1 MTKYSK
7 LRILS
12 IMNKKDEAKTNMIRK
27 IITENIN
34 KKTKDIDIVPTIKLV
49 EMINNEDKI
58 VAKAVEKEKRKI
70 AAAIDLISEKFLNG
84 GRLLYFGAGTSGR
97 LGVLDASECPPTF
110 GVAPSMV
117 QGFIAGGDSALRT
130 AIEGA
135 EDSAEN
141 AISDLTRSQ
150 ASSND
155 VVVGISASGNAN
167 YIITLLK
174 NAKSKKIKTIGICN
188 NKSAKMKDYSDIFIC
203 PMVKEE
209 AIAGSTRMKCG
220 TAQKMVLNMLSTGSM
235 IKIGKTYQNYMIDV
249 KATNEK
255 LKNRAINIVCE
266 LTNYEK
272 NKAVE
277 ALEMTNY
284 DVKKATVMLWFNT
297 DLQTTEKLL
306 KDNNGILRNIKQ

>member
-1 MTKYSK
+1 
-7 LRILS
+7 
-12 IMNKKDEAKTNMIRK
+12 MNKK

-49 EMINNEDKI
+49 EMINKEDKI
-58 VAKAVEKEKRKI
+58 VAKCVEKEKKKI
-70 AAAIDLISEKFLNG
+70 ASAIDLISEKFLNG

-110 GVAPSMV
+110 GVDTNMV
-117 QGFIAGGDSALRT
+117 QGFIAGGDSALRN

-135 EDSAEN
+135 EDSEEN
-141 AISDLTRSQ
+141 AVSDLINSQ
-150 ASSND
+150 ATNND
-155 VVVGISASGNAN
+155 VVVGISASGNAK

-174 NAKSKKIKTIGICN
+174 NAKAKKIKTIGICN

-203 PMVKEE
+203 PQVKEE

-220 TAQKMVLNMLSTGSM
+220 TAQKMILNMLSTGAM
-235 IKIGKTYQNYMIDV
+235 VKIGKTYQNYMIDV

-266 LTNYEK
+266 LTNCHK
-272 NKAVE
+272 NKAIE
-277 ALEMTNY
+277 TLELTNY

-297 DLQTTEKLL
+297 DLTTTETLL
-306 KDNNGILRNIKQ
+306 KDNKGILRNIKNNV